1 MVINADD
8 FGYSESVNKAISD
21 CFEKGLINRTTIM
34 VNMPQAE
41 AASELAR
48 TNGFFD
54 KVGLHINLTEGKAL
68 SGECARS
75 SLCDENGY
83 FKGTFHVPFKSR
95 LYLPKNIRCAI
106 FAETEAQIK
115 KYIEMG
121 FTLMHADSHNYTHS
135 YLSVYS
141 EVSKL
146 LKKYNFISTRI
157 SRNVSSEGF
166 SLPFKIY
173 KEVFNHLIRSLKTS
187 DGRTIHTDKYFGSVQ
202 DFNSCYDK
210 ESIKNSLELMT
221 HPDYIDGVLTDNT
234 LPVPH
239 TFVTAEWIKENQFV
253 LQYTNKE

>member
-21 CFEKGLINRTTIM
+21 CFAKGLINRTTIM
-34 VNMPQAE
+34 VNMPHAK
-41 AASELAR
+41 AAAELAKEK
-48 TNGFFD
+48 GFFD

-68 SGECARS
+68 SDECAAS
-75 SLCDENGY
+75 ALCDENGY

-95 LYLPKNIRCAI
+95 LYLPGNIKRAI
-106 FAETEAQIK
+106 FAEADAQIK
-115 KYIEMG
+115 KYMEMG
-121 FTLMHADSHNYTHS
+121 FPLMHADSHNYTHS

-146 LKKYNFISTRI
+146 LRKYNFKSTRI

-166 SLPFKIY
+166 SLPFKLY
-173 KEVFNHLIRSLKTS
+173 KEVFNRLIRNLKTS
-187 DGRTIHTDKYFGSVQ
+187 NGKTIHTDQYFGSVQ
-202 DFNSCYDK
+202 DFNDCSNKAD
-210 ESIKNSLELMT
+210 IKHSLELMT

-234 LPVPH
+234 LPSPH
-239 TFVTAEWIKENQFV
+239 PFVSPEWIKENGLL